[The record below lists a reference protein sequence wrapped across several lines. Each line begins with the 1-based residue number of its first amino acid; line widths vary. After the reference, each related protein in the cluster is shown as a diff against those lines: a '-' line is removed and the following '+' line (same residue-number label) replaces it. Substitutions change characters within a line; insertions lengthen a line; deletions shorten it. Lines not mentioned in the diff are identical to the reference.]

1 VLLVVKKDDPATSL
15 DDLAKA
21 RYGYINRSCSST
33 YFPPA
38 ILLNR
43 KSLNLDDYFRLT
55 RIDPGRT

>member
-1 VLLVVKKDDPATSL
+1 VKKDDPATSL